1 MNRLNSSVGP
11 AKTKMISRRMFI
23 LSVAK
28 VVVFTGIFGRL
39 ISLQINESSKYRTLS
54 DKNRFREW
62 KLAPQ
67 RGTIKDY
74 FNKEIASNEKVY
86 QLHIT
91 PENSSNLVKLFSRL
105 KSILNLSDKKISYLK
120 RKIAKQ
126 KPWEPII
133 VSDNLSW
140 SDFSRIN
147 LFLHELQGVEPI
159 VSVARVYPDK
169 STSHLVGYVSQIS
182 AKDLKRNEYL
192 REMSVT
198 GIAVGKTG
206 LESMLDKN
214 IIGEVGFQRYEVNAF
229 GKRIRQIQ
237 IDKGQTGKNYK
248 TTIDL
253 EIQKF
258 ASKQI
263 ANVSGAVCV
272 MDIFNGDIIAM
283 TSSPTYDP
291 NAFVHGISNT
301 EWKYL
306 LDHRD
311 KPLINKAVSGLYPP
325 GSTIKTI
332 VALSA
337 LENNVAKTSTKVKC
351 KGVIDF
357 YGEKFHCWKKKGHG
371 LMDMRSA
378 IQRSCDVYFYE
389 IARRLGVDRLSI
401 TAKKFGLGKKTLE
414 GYSEEKSGV
423 VPNTAWK
430 KKFIGQNWYLG
441 ETLHSGIGQGYFQ
454 STPIQ
459 LCLMTAQLANGGYE
473 IQPKIILNDD
483 KNRNSLKQYLA
494 SLKESDSEDL
504 TKPNQKLTTNLMV
517 SQFLA
522 KPLFKNQE
530 NINFIKDAMFAA
542 TNEPGGTSYRSRFKS
557 KKFMFAGK
565 TGSSQ
570 VIRFTEAQREA
581 EVKQNEIDYKQ
592 RDHALFIA
600 FAPVSNPKY
609 AISVIVEHGGSGSSA
624 AAPVAQKIIKKVI
637 ERDEMRSKNYNLLGE
652 KI

>member
-389 IARRLGVDRLSI
+389 IARRLGVDRLSV